1 MNESVFMNS
10 RFFFQPE
17 QNQNFDHIEEA
28 FQKHKEKKAKRES
41 DRAKYGIYDDPQ
53 DDYNS
58 RHAPGE
64 QIMFP
69 TKPNKVVFSHPKPS
83 IVRLIPPGTNQI
95 LNLFLVHICRRLF
108 QCGNKESYC

>member
-1 MNESVFMNS
+1 MKKSYEPKKTDDVIAISDDEVNLKHPFLEELGIWKELFSWIHEN
-10 RFFFQPE
+10 FQPE

-69 TKPNKVVFSHPKPS
+69 TKPNKVVFPS
-83 IVRLIPPGTNQI
+83 DPTL
-95 LNLFLVHICRRLF
+95 
-108 QCGNKESYC
+108 

>member
-1 MNESVFMNS
+1 MKKSYEPKKTDDVIAISDDEVILEHSFLEKTSGKS
-10 RFFFQPE
+10 RIHENFQPE

-69 TKPNKVVFSHPKPS
+69 TKPNKVVSPTKPK
-83 IVRLIPPGTNQI
+83 RF
-95 LNLFLVHICRRLF
+95 LF
-108 QCGNKESYC
+108 